1 MSKKPTMKLSLVAL
15 ALSLAL
21 AGCASIPPDT
31 HVLPQQDLAT
41 KQLAA
46 DIHLASEG
54 WPAAQWWR
62 QFQDPQ
68 LDGLIEQALSRSPSL
83 DVANTR
89 IGSALSA
96 FDYQHAD
103 RDPRVDVNA
112 SVNRQRYSANGLTPA
127 PIGGNYYNEAA
138 VTVQAHYDLDWWG
151 KHKAQIA
158 SALGEVNAR
167 RAEYAMAE
175 QMLAAEIARH
185 YFSMQNSWA
194 RMDNLHAL
202 VALQQSLVTDKE
214 KRIANGLGVN
224 DDHLSAQ
231 TRLSLIE
238 QQIALLETQ
247 IVTEREALRAL
258 LGADGTALADL
269 QLRTAQAL
277 PHALPGKLG
286 MELLARRPDLQ
297 AARWRVE
304 ASLNRIEASQAAFY
318 PDIDLGASIGLDAI
332 HLGKLLEAGSRTLF
346 VGPALSLP
354 LFDSGR
360 LQAQLNGARSER
372 NELIA
377 DYNQNV
383 FNVVRDVAQAG
394 ARVQG
399 VENQLRLQ
407 GESLRASEAQLRNAN
422 ARLKQGLADRAT
434 VLNAE
439 MTVRGQV
446 DLGMQLQNQRQNAE
460 INLNVALGGG
470 YRGASDFASTPI
482 TTK

>member
-1 MSKKPTMKLSLVAL
+1 MPKKPTMKLSLVAL

-68 LDGLIEQALSRSPSL
+68 LDSLIDQALSSSPSL

-138 VTVQAHYDLDWWG
+138 ITVQAHYDLDWWG

-175 QMLAAEIARH
+175 QMLAAEIARQ

-202 VALQQSLVTDKE
+202 VALQQALVTDKE

-258 LGADGTALADL
+258 LGADGTALAQL

-297 AARWRVE
+297 AAAVE
-304 ASLNRIEASQAAFY
+304 
-318 PDIDLGASIGLDAI
+318 
-332 HLGKLLEAGSRTLF
+332 
-346 VGPALSLP
+346 
-354 LFDSGR
+354 
-360 LQAQLNGARSER
+360 
-372 NELIA
+372 
-377 DYNQNV
+377 
-383 FNVVRDVAQAG
+383 
-394 ARVQG
+394 
-399 VENQLRLQ
+399 
-407 GESLRASEAQLRNAN
+407 
-422 ARLKQGLADRAT
+422 
-434 VLNAE
+434 
-439 MTVRGQV
+439 
-446 DLGMQLQNQRQNAE
+446 QRQ
-460 INLNVALGGG
+460 
-470 YRGASDFASTPI
+470 
-482 TTK
+482 